1 VGHFAGFIENQYVH
15 YKKRTFQEELVAFLK
30 KYNVEYDEQYL
41 WN

>member
-1 VGHFAGFIENQYVH
+1 MGIYYRRHEH
-15 YKKRTFQEELVAFLK
+15 HKKRTSQEELVAFLK